1 MKISKSQLKKI
12 ILEELS
18 SLETGEQ
25 RRDFLKM
32 KGAQTEQEM
41 SFKEWVSAVSALGYE
56 FKEASPNP
64 YDAWFEGQSP
74 EQYVSTFSEGFFDG
88 KVDVKKKIKSPPP
101 GKTPPRTPA
110 EQARLNRFL
119 KATGADPIEDDR

>member
-74 EQYVSTFSEGFFDG
+74 EQYVSTFSEGFFGG
-88 KVDVKKKIKSPPP
+88 KFGDKPPTPKP
-101 GKTPPRTPA
+101 GKKRKMTDR
-110 EQARLNRFL
+110 EREKVNRFL
-119 KATGADPIEDDR
+119 KATGADPIKDDK

>member
-41 SFKEWVSAVSALGYE
+41 SFKEWVSTVYALGYE

-74 EQYVSTFSEGFFDG
+74 EQYVSTFSEGFFGG
-88 KVDVKKKIKSPPP
+88 KVDVKKKIKSPTP